1 MLPLVLVLLSLAA
14 ASSFTIHVP
23 LYNPQLAPDSADT
36 LGLLWAAQLPNAP
49 PLSVAICAAWD
60 FQSPSEACN
69 VSANRAAAARLREAG
84 VDVYHYVPVQQ
95 VPVQQGAAAAVCCN
109 SLANISRFVSTA
121 LTQPNASLDGIFYD
135 LATHDMVDRQ
145 QLPWFAQ
152 LYAIAQHGLGTDQY
166 RRLMIN
172 PAEGYLLSDHLDLQ
186 PRLRVNTLETTLE
199 VLRDPDAV
207 WHQLLD
213 RTLFHP
219 GWPRSRFAAIVQEVP
234 LTALNETLDRLDAM
248 GYGAMFIEP
257 DLQGFWK
264 LPTYWEHFVHEV
276 IRRNTLAQPSPE
288 ILAAPAADAVAD
300 FALWMQTRASR
311 QNKQCPYGP
320 LGVVL
325 VSVLGGLVVGAGL
338 AVGVTTMFSR
348 HHSSSSPSIKY
359 SSVQVL

>member
-1 MLPLVLVLLSLAA
+1 MSGMLLPLPLPLPLLLPLLLSLLSLLPPPVF
-14 ASSFTIHVP
+14 SSPRFTIHVP
-23 LYNPQLAPDSADT
+23 LYNPQLAPGSADT

-49 PLSVAICAAWD
+49 PLSVAICAGWD

-95 VPVQQGAAAAVCCN
+95 VPVQGAAVCCN
-109 SLANISRFVSTA
+109 SLANISRFVSAA
-121 LTQPNASLDGIFYD
+121 LTQPNASLDGIYYD

-172 PAEGYLLSDHLDLQ
+172 PSEGFLLSEHLDLQ

-199 VLRDPDAV
+199 VLRDPEAV

-234 LTALNETLDRLDAM
+234 VAALNETLDRLDAM
-248 GYGAMFIEP
+248 GYGTMFIEP
-257 DLQGFWK
+257 DLQNYWN
-264 LPTYWEHFVHEV
+264 LPPYWEHFVHEV
-276 IRRNTLAQPSPE
+276 IRRNTLVAQPSYLRVYQ
-288 ILAAPAADAVAD
+288 IAA
-300 FALWMQTRASR
+300 L
-311 QNKQCPYGP
+311 C
-320 LGVVL
+320 
-325 VSVLGGLVVGAGL
+325 GLVVGCGL
-338 AVGVTTMFSR
+338 AVGIVGMKAMF
-348 HHSSSSPSIKY
+348 Y
-359 SSVQVL
+359 